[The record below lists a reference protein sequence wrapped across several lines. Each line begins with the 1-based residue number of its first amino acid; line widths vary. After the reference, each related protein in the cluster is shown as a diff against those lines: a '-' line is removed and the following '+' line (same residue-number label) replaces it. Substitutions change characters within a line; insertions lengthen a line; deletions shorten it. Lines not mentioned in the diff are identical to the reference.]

1 MKNKR
6 KFKIL
11 FLTPWFPSNLNL
23 SSGVFIEEL
32 AQTVSFEHEVI
43 VIHSEAISK
52 IKGFTKFSSVEKKDN
67 LRIFRF
73 YHKEL
78 NPRLLSIFLM
88 TYNMLQGFGYLKKKK
103 WVPDLIH
110 ANVYESALA
119 AYLMNKRANIPYIV
133 SEHWSGFPLKKL
145 NIFSLKLAKM
155 VFEDANV
162 VLPVSRFLMEA
173 IKGYGIKAKYR
184 VLPNVVDE
192 SIFFPSA
199 ASISSSQST
208 KKILFVGRLHPIKGL
223 DLLFRSL
230 NHLTKLR
237 NDFELYLVGD
247 GPLMQKLKNYTV
259 NFRVKFYGFLP
270 KKEIAELMRRS
281 DFLVL
286 PSYQETFGCVI
297 VEAHMTGLP
306 VVASRV
312 GGIVELITPENG
324 IMVPPG
330 DENALS
336 EAILWMLDNFKIFD
350 KKKIAEEAKKVFS
363 RGSVLDRLTRIYNSI
378 IYT

>member
-1 MKNKR
+1 
-6 KFKIL
+6 
-11 FLTPWFPSNLNL
+11 
-23 SSGVFIEEL
+23 
-32 AQTVSFEHEVI
+32 
-43 VIHSEAISK
+43 
-52 IKGFTKFSSVEKKDN
+52 
-67 LRIFRF
+67 
-73 YHKEL
+73 
-78 NPRLLSIFLM
+78 M